1 MAVIVASATT
11 FSVAANTKSVDQ
23 VDGQFEFVGRGN
35 IQLSALS
42 SATGLNCT
50 LKVGGVTIIDD
61 KPIPFFGTSGG
72 LKILDNVVVNQ
83 AVAGGRIEL
92 FFRNTTGSALT
103 VDYIVGF
110 EPR

>member
-1 MAVIVASATT
+1 MAVVVASATT
-11 FSVAANTKSVDQ
+11 FSVGANAKSTDQ

-35 IQLSALS
+35 IQLSLLS
-42 SATGLNCT
+42 SATGLNTT

-61 KPIPFFGTSGG
+61 KPIPFFGTTGG
-72 LKILDNVVVNQ
+72 MKILDNVFVNQ

-92 FFRNTTGSALT
+92 FFRNTTSGALT
-103 VDYIVGF
+103 VDYQVGF